1 MKVDVLL
8 LLNRDFFLMFSDG
21 SQRREAREIEIDECD
36 AVDQTDWV
44 AVMWLCTSAKPFTAR
59 FKPAPAKVRPSV
71 LVEISGNSAQPV
83 AFTN

>member
-1 MKVDVLL
+1 MNVKRPSMKVDVLL

-44 AVMWLCTSAKPFTAR
+44 AVMWFWIG
-59 FKPAPAKVRPSV
+59 VRDDV
-71 LVEISGNSAQPV
+71 L
-83 AFTN
+83 